1 MDQTLEK
8 KLNDTAERLGLP
20 AENMP
25 RNIAII
31 MDGNGRWAQQMGLP
45 RAEGHRQGGKI
56 VERTALTCVDFGV
69 RSLTL
74 YSFSSENWKRPKLE
88 VDALMHLYSQ
98 YLVSIRPMLMKN
110 NVKMVHLGRLDQLPA
125 EVKTELFKTI
135 ELTAQNTGMTL
146 ALALNY
152 SGRTEIVDATRK
164 IAQECKT
171 GQLAVDAI
179 DEDCISRHLY
189 TSGLPDP
196 DLLIRTANERR
207 VSNFLLWQISYTE
220 FYVTEKCWPDFN
232 KEELEKAII
241 DYAGRIRRFGN
252 IGSAAKNQ
260 PHPNQQGD
268 R

>member
-1 MDQTLEK
+1 MSFKEQLDLN
-8 KLNDTAERLGLP
+8 KLPNH
-20 AENMP
+20 
-25 RNIAII
+25 IAII
-31 MDGNGRWAQQMGLP
+31 MDGNGRWAKMKGKP
-45 RAEGHRQGGKI
+45 RTFGHKQGVTAVREAAESAAEI
-56 VERTALTCVDFGV
+56 GV
-69 RSLTL
+69 KYLTL
-74 YSFSSENWKRPKLE
+74 YAFSTENWKRPKFE

-196 DLLIRTANERR
+196 DMLIRTANERR

-232 KEELEKAII
+232 KEELEKAMI
-241 DYAGRIRRFGN
+241 DYANRIRRFGN
-252 IGSAAKNQ
+252 IGAAAEKLALK
-260 PHPNQQGD
+260 NQQGD